1 MQRTRASDGHNSNAA
16 FQALKMNRSRYLTP
30 EYYSAKRR
38 TSSTRT
44 KALLALAWV
53 SIIWGTTWVASR
65 AGVMHMPALEMSGIR
80 QTIAGFL
87 FIVYFTA
94 LKHQWPRGPQWRVIL
109 VSSILNFILSNGLST
124 WGVKYISG
132 GLGSIISAIFP
143 LWLVI
148 ILMFRGRT
156 LPLAALFGIL
166 LGFGGVCIIFYEH
179 LHDFNNPDFKFGIC
193 LSLIATVTWAFGTLY
208 IKKQANNFNPYFSV
222 GFQMAISGITLF
234 SVSMISGTAIPFAH
248 IPAISWWSIAYL
260 VIFGSITTFAF
271 YIYSLRH
278 LPAALASVYA
288 YINPVVA
295 VLLGSVIL
303 NEKLTWFLGFG
314 AAITL
319 TGVYL
324 VNNSLKEKPSDQSSV
339 VEPVM

>member
-1 MQRTRASDGHNSNAA
+1 MS
-16 FQALKMNRSRYLTP
+16 RSRYLTP
-30 EYYSAKRR
+30 KYYSDKRK

-44 KALLALAWV
+44 KALLALTWV

-80 QTIAGFL
+80 QSISGFL
-87 FIVYFTA
+87 FIIYFVA
-94 LKHQWPRGPQWRVIL
+94 LKHPWPRGKQWRVII
-109 VSSILNFILSNGLST
+109 VSCILNFILSNGLST

-148 ILMFRGRT
+148 IMMFRGRR
-156 LPLAALFGIL
+156 LPVMALFGIL
-166 LGFGGVCIIFYEH
+166 LGFTGVCIIFYEH
-179 LHDFNNPDFKFGIC
+179 LHDFYNPEFRFGIC
-193 LSLIATVTWAFGTLY
+193 LSLVATVTWAFGTLY
-208 IKKQANNFNPYFSV
+208 IKKQANNFNPYFSL
-222 GFQMAISGITLF
+222 GFQMALSGITLF
-234 SVSMISGTAIPFAH
+234 SISVISGTAIPLSQ

-295 VLLGSVIL
+295 VLLGSMIL
-303 NEKLTWFLGFG
+303 NEKLTLFLAAG

-319 TGVYL
+319 GGVYL
-324 VNNSLKEKPSDQSSV
+324 VNNSLRERTSDREQV
-339 VEPVM
+339 VEPIM